1 MLKYILK
8 IIFTVLLINGAFAQ
22 DATISAKISP
32 SDGCDLTVNEQIA
45 VVVLNNSSAPIPGN
59 TIVVKYTVNGGTA
72 VAQTLGTLLAGG
84 TTWNFNFTVLA
95 DLSACNT
102 DFTIV
107 TWVEY
112 GLDVNNNN
120 DTLTFTV
127 RNDCTIV
134 PGQVDISELVCDGNN
149 TNTLNL
155 NGWSHGTITNWVF
168 SIDNGTTWSPIANT
182 TTGHTFNNLTNE
194 TQYAVEIDG
203 GFCPNDV
210 SGVATITIQP
220 IPVGGVINGP
230 SALCISSANGTLTLS
245 GNSSGVLDWEA
256 STDNGTTWTSIG
268 NTTTTENFSGLT
280 QTTLFRA
287 LIDVGVWANVYSA
300 SHEVFV
306 EEASAAGVLETDTLI
321 CEGEALNLVL
331 GTSIGAVDEWESS
344 TDGISWNPIVTAPVN
359 TYNTGGL
366 TASTYYRVSVV
377 NGICP
382 SNLSNEVYVQVQTD
396 ILTGTISGGVST
408 CAANASGVLTISGN
422 TGSVIEWESSIDGG
436 TNWTT
441 IVNTS
446 TTENYSN
453 LAQTTWYRALIEG
466 GACTD
471 KFTDTAF
478 IIVSPNTVPGVL
490 SADASIC
497 EGLSYTLSLTGN
509 IGAVTSWESSSDG
522 ISWTS
527 INSTD
532 SSYTVSSALNSTS
545 YRVIVKNGICDEDTT
560 NTVFVDVYPSPVA
573 DAGVDVSILEGDSIM
588 LNGSGGVVGAWSAD
602 PSLSDITVYNPI
614 ASPIVTTTYYLTV
627 ISEDGCF
634 DSDQVVVN
642 VGPPIPNLDI
652 KNVIT
657 ANNDGFNDTWII
669 EGIEGYPSMSVRV
682 YNIYG
687 KLVLEDDDYKN
698 DWRGDYN
705 SKMLPNGTYLYVV
718 MPGGTEDIF
727 KGNLT
732 ILGDE

>member
-1 MLKYILK
+1 
-8 IIFTVLLINGAFAQ
+8 
-22 DATISAKISP
+22 
-32 SDGCDLTVNEQIA
+32 
-45 VVVLNNSSAPIPGN
+45 
-59 TIVVKYTVNGGTA
+59 
-72 VAQTLGTLLAGG
+72 LAGG
-84 TTWNFNFTVLA
+84 ATWNFNFTVLA

-127 RNDCTIV
+127 RNDCTVI
-134 PGQVDISELVCDGNN
+134 PGKVDNSELVCEGTN

-155 NGWSHGTITNWVF
+155 NGWQHGTITNWLF
-168 SIDNGTTWSPIANT
+168 SEDAGVSWNSIANT
-182 TTGHTFNNLTNE
+182 TTSHVFNNLTDE
-194 TQYAVEIDG
+194 TQFAVEIDG
-203 GFCPNDV
+203 GYCPNDT
-210 SGVATITIQP
+210 SDVAIITIQP
-220 IPVGGVINGP
+220 LPFGGNLSGP
-230 SALCISSANGTLTLS
+230 TALCISSADGTINLS
-245 GNSSGVLDWEA
+245 GNSNSVLNWE
-256 STDNGTTWTSIG
+256 SSVDNGVSWANIA
-268 NTTTTENFSGLT
+268 NTTTSESFVGLT
-280 QTTLFRA
+280 ETTLYRV
-287 LIDVGVWANVYSA
+287 LVDGDLCSNVYSDTL
-300 SHEVFV
+300 EVYI
-306 EEASAAGVLETDTLI
+306 EEVSVAGLLKMDTLI
-321 CEGEALNLVL
+321 CENESVDLAL
-331 GTSIGAVDEWESS
+331 GTSVGDVNEWESS
-344 TDGISWNPIVTAPVN
+344 IDGVVWNPIATSPIG
-359 TYNTGGL
+359 TYNTGAL
-366 TASTYYRVSVV
+366 STSTYYRVSVV

-382 SNLSNEVYVQVQTD
+382 SDISNEVYVQVQPNVVA
-396 ILTGTISGGVST
+396 GTIGGGTST
-408 CAANASGVLTISGN
+408 CASNATGVLEITGN
-422 TGSVIEWESSIDGG
+422 TGGVIEWESSVDEGVSWSTIA
-436 TNWTT
+436 NTT
-441 IVNTS
+441 
-446 TTENYSN
+446 TTENYLN
-453 LAQTTWYRALIEG
+453 LSETVWYRALIDG
-466 GACTD
+466 GVCMD
-471 KFTDTAF
+471 RYTDTAY
-478 IIVSPNTVPGVL
+478 IIVSPNSVSGVL
-490 SADASIC
+490 AVDTALC
-497 EGLSYTLSLTGN
+497 EGEPYTLTLSGN
-509 IGAVTSWESSSDG
+509 VGPVTSWEYSTG
-522 ISWTS
+522 QNNWVT
-527 INSTD
+527 INTTD